1 MRQRMRRSEVNET
14 LSGGKKKQNGEKKE
28 VTDMDE
34 GRLKIG
40 SKSLWMSSGTSTI
53 PQTINRHCTHYSLE
67 RGKKS
72 ENGKADRDPQR
83 DVSSLGLC
91 PAASAL
97 LGML

>member
-1 MRQRMRRSEVNET
+1 MRHCLKVRRME
-14 LSGGKKKQNGEKKE
+14 EK
-28 VTDMDE
+28 

-40 SKSLWMSSGTSTI
+40 SVSLWMSSGTSTI
-53 PQTINRHCTHYSLE
+53 PQTINRLCSHYSLE

-83 DVSSLGLC
+83 DVYSLGLC